1 MLLDAIASASAGSLF
16 GAVLLASN
24 VHEPAIIIDQFK
36 LTDFRMLH
44 VFMLATGSSAYVQC
58 TLMFRRRD

>member
-1 MLLDAIASASAGSLF
+1 MFVDAITSAGAGSLF

-24 VHEPAIIIDQFK
+24 VHQPAVIIDQFK

-44 VFMLATGSSAYVQC
+44 VFMIATGSSAYVQH
-58 TLMFRRRD
+58 TLACMLK